1 MQEHHILTK
10 TDFGDAL
17 VEFASTLSA
26 FVSTDAGQWAIKGFI
41 DIYKEIYTISSD
53 TKVVSK
59 ILEIHLF
66 PRVLAFAEDHGF
78 EIVLADHQNY
88 YPDLSFVSKTD
99 ESVKFAVD
107 FKTTYRNPRRPWLC
121 NGFTLGSHGT
131 YFSDR
136 TSTKNIQFPYES
148 YLGHFCLGV
157 IYDRT
162 EASQIDETRSRPISE
177 LHLVTSVISNL
188 QFFVVEKWRIASD
201 KRGSGNTAN
210 IGSIRRI
217 ADIVSGNGMFAKL
230 GEEWFDDY
238 WMNYGKITV
247 RAESGGTKRI
257 TSLEEFVTY
266 RGGDTSLIVPR
277 SSSR

>member
-1 MQEHHILTK
+1 MITK

-17 VEFASTLSA
+17 AEFASTLSDY
-26 FVSTDAGQWAIKGFI
+26 VSAGAGQWTIKGFI
-41 DIYKEIYTISSD
+41 DTYKEIYTISSD

-66 PRVLAFAEDHGF
+66 PKILAFAEDHGF
-78 EIVLADHQNY
+78 AIVLADHQNY
-88 YPDLSFVSKTD
+88 YPDLSFVSKVD
-99 ESVKFAVD
+99 EAIKFAVD
-107 FKTTYRNPRRPWLC
+107 FKTTYRNPRSQWLC

-136 TSTKNIQFPYES
+136 TSAKNIQFPYES
-148 YLGHFCLGV
+148 YLGHFCLGI

-162 EASQIDETRSRPISE
+162 ESSKIDETRSRPISE
-177 LHLVTSVISNL
+177 LRSIVSVISNL
-188 QFFVVEKWRIASD
+188 QFFVAEKWRIASD

-247 RAESGGTKRI
+247 RTESGGTKRI

>member
-1 MQEHHILTK
+1 MITK
-10 TDFGDAL
+10 SDFGDVL
-17 VEFASTLSA
+17 VKFVSTLSDY
-26 FVSTDAGQWAIKGFI
+26 VSTDAGQWTIKGFI
-41 DIYKEIYTISSD
+41 DTYKEIYTISSD

-66 PRVLAFAEDHGF
+66 PRILAFAEDLGF

-88 YPDLSFVSKTD
+88 YPDLTFVSKAD
-99 ESVKFAVD
+99 ETIRFAVD

-136 TSTKNIQFPYES
+136 SSTKNLRAGGSFRMSPTQDTSAWASSTI
-148 YLGHFCLGV
+148 V
-157 IYDRT
+157 RT
-162 EASQIDETRSRPISE
+162 PVRSMRHGICTIDLRAPLNNLR
-177 LHLVTSVISNL
+177 HYQHSV
-188 QFFVVEKWRIASD
+188 FVVEKWRIASD

-238 WMNYGKITV
+238 WMNYGRITV
-247 RAESGGTKRI
+247 RTESGGTKRI
-257 TSLEEFVTY
+257 TSLEEFVAY

-277 SSSR
+277 SSSQ